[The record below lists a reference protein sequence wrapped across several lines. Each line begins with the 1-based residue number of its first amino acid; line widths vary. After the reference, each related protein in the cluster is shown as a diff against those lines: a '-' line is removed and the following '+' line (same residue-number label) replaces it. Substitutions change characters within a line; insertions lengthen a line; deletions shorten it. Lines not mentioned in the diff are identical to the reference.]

1 MNSPITI
8 KEAPVDDMPGHLGG
22 LRFNLL
28 GFVFH
33 LSWMYLFL
41 YVQAPAGLASVLSS
55 AESSSPFL
63 GMSSPLY
70 PSSALAL
77 VVTLAAFAIVPNR
90 MLALAHSRIAS
101 FAAPLATST
110 GTLMYCIFYY
120 TGWDTGSVPVTI
132 SIASGILTGIGSGFL
147 AARWAH
153 AFGAAGISSVLGSA
167 PTILAGIIA
176 VCVTTPYLPLGIGL
190 VLVVVLPLLSGACV
204 SKADAGNTPSTTE
217 AEPCATAGRTGVYA
231 GMTASIVMLG
241 IVLGFLNTS
250 TASPAFSEYLVFF
263 FLTATVAVLA
273 ACAAYILRVQ
283 RKGFLI
289 QLVAPVCAI
298 GCLAILLVQANQ
310 ADLFTSFIPI
320 GSACLEMLFLVT
332 LVILAKRF
340 GLSAVRTFA
349 LGRIAYAVSNLAGST
364 LGPQFA
370 ASGETTET
378 VQIASFMLFAGVELI
393 SIAAIAVLILARPM
407 TNEKTDVPSHT
418 SQWRTCEPA
427 SEPTPPPS
435 KGGRFKT
442 KLERFAQIYQ
452 LSARETDVAEQL
464 VKGRGYARIQQELN
478 IAEGTVNYHTRNI
491 YAKTDVHTREDLIDL
506 FDSFGDE

>member
-1 MNSPITI
+1 MNSPATI

-22 LRFNLL
+22 LRFSLL

-55 AESSSPFL
+55 ADSSSSFL

-77 VVTLAAFAIVPNR
+77 VATLAAFAIVPNR

-101 FAAPLATST
+101 FAAPVVTST
-110 GTLMYCIFYY
+110 GTLMYCILYY
-120 TGWDTGSVPVTI
+120 TGLDTGSVPETI

-153 AFGAAGISSVLGSA
+153 AFGAAGISSVLGST

-204 SKADAGNTPSTTE
+204 SKADAGKVSLTTE
-217 AEPCATAGRTGVYA
+217 AEPCVTAGRTGAYV
-231 GMTASIVMLG
+231 GMTASIVTLG

-370 ASGETTET
+370 VSGETTET

-393 SIAAIAVLILARPM
+393 SIAAIAVLILARP
-407 TNEKTDVPSHT
+407 TTDEKADVPSHT
-418 SQWRTCEPA
+418 SQRRICEPA
-427 SEPTPPPS
+427 FEPTPRTPG

-442 KLERFAQIYQ
+442 KLERFAQTYQ

-464 VKGRGYARIQQELN
+464 LKGRGYARIQQELN

-506 FDSFGDE
+506 FDSFDG